1 MGRVVTSPARRCAGS
16 IDGGVSGVW
25 ARPRAPWSP
34 EARLG
39 FPLVTKM
46 SDEVQKAQAA
56 TAAGGKKG
64 TTIFQKIIDK
74 EIPAKI
80 VYEDDDVLAFDD
92 VNPQAPVHFL
102 VIPKKPIDMIE
113 NAEDCDQAVLGKLML
128 VGRQVAKEK
137 GLAKG
142 YRMVVNNGEQDV
154 NQCFTYIFMSWEE
167 DSSTGLQVKVEFHHF

>member
-1 MGRVVTSPARRCAGS
+1 MRSIAVNKVLSRRFGLTN
-16 IDGGVSGVW
+16 VSGVLRGPQTKW
-25 ARPRAPWSP
+25 QRDI
-34 EARLG
+34 RLG
-39 FPLVTKM
+39 HQPVVRM
-46 SDEVQKAQAA
+46 SDEVKKAQEAA
-56 TAAGGKKG
+56 AAPKKG

-92 VNPQAPVHFL
+92 VAPQAPIHFL

-137 GLAKG
+137 GLENG
-142 YRMVVNNGEQDV
+142 YRMVVNNGENGCQSV
-154 NQCFTYIFMSWEE
+154 
-167 DSSTGLQVKVEFHHF
+167 FHLHLHVLGGRQLNWPPG